1 MRDSLKR
8 LIEETGGVVLLDGT
22 LIQFSEQAFERMFQL
37 VYEAGME
44 SALAAAT
51 KQLDNL
57 SES

>member
-22 LIQFSEQAFERMFQL
+22 LIQFGEQAFERMFQL

>member
-22 LIQFSEQAFERMFQL
+22 LIQFSEQAFGRMFQL

>member
-22 LIQFSEQAFERMFQL
+22 LIQFSEQAFEQMFQL